1 VLAPPEV
8 AALVRAWA
16 LAAAQNYPEQS
27 LPRRNLMQKID

>member
-27 LPRRNLMQKID
+27 PSEEKSDAKN